1 MVSFA
6 QPLFW
11 QIRYIVNALTKKNLK
26 PSLNEL
32 HNLIAAFGYDAQV
45 FFLRVLLEE
54 AASTN
59 WQYSGKGAFQLQ
71 VLSAELKEIEH
82 EEQFGQLL
90 CHAIEQF
97 KENITEDFLLQ
108 LCKATKIS
116 LQAQINM
123 AVAMLHSLP
132 LSQEASRRE
141 SAKFLRNRFRDFT
154 SNRAVR
160 LSEPLVHS
168 LLALLKGC
176 PTSEVSEGD
185 PLGFALTLL
194 GVAVVLLGFGFVY
207 WVFTLSP
214 AKDETGRAKASSL
227 QGLEDIEKKLEIMDK
242 MTPEEADEYQMRRG
256 GLQKERKDAKGEQQE
271 FEYQAI
277 PGCDTVYTVLK
288 EGAPGATVE
297 PGDEVTV
304 HATGLVTATKSKFWS
319 TKDAGQQPFTYICGG
334 GVIKGWD
341 MGARGMKKGEARGL
355 RIPAGEGYGGRGFPS
370 WGIPPNA
377 DLLFEIEVLAIKR
390 NGQQL

>member
-1 MVSFA
+1 MGRRRSVIPF
-6 QPLFW
+6 
-11 QIRYIVNALTKKNLK
+11 IT
-26 PSLNEL
+26 
-32 HNLIAAFGYDAQV
+32 AA
-45 FFLRVLLEE
+45 
-54 AASTN
+54 
-59 WQYSGKGAFQLQ
+59 
-71 VLSAELKEIEH
+71 
-82 EEQFGQLL
+82 
-90 CHAIEQF
+90 
-97 KENITEDFLLQ
+97 
-108 LCKATKIS
+108 
-116 LQAQINM
+116 
-123 AVAMLHSLP
+123 
-132 LSQEASRRE
+132 
-141 SAKFLRNRFRDFT
+141 
-154 SNRAVR
+154 
-160 LSEPLVHS
+160 
-168 LLALLKGC
+168 ALLKCGTLDFLSVFGSRPVRNVAPALGMGC
-176 PTSEVSEGD
+176 SLFSWPVLAQEEEGD

>member
-1 MVSFA
+1 MGRRRSVIPF
-6 QPLFW
+6 
-11 QIRYIVNALTKKNLK
+11 IT
-26 PSLNEL
+26 
-32 HNLIAAFGYDAQV
+32 AA
-45 FFLRVLLEE
+45 
-54 AASTN
+54 
-59 WQYSGKGAFQLQ
+59 
-71 VLSAELKEIEH
+71 
-82 EEQFGQLL
+82 
-90 CHAIEQF
+90 
-97 KENITEDFLLQ
+97 
-108 LCKATKIS
+108 
-116 LQAQINM
+116 
-123 AVAMLHSLP
+123 
-132 LSQEASRRE
+132 
-141 SAKFLRNRFRDFT
+141 
-154 SNRAVR
+154 
-160 LSEPLVHS
+160 
-168 LLALLKGC
+168 ALLKCGTLDFLSVFGSRPVRNVAPALGMGC
-176 PTSEVSEGD
+176 SLFSWPVLAQEEEGD

-242 MTPEEADEYQMRRG
+242 MTPEEAD
-256 GLQKERKDAKGEQQE
+256 DACPQQ
-271 FEYQAI
+271 
-277 PGCDTVYTVLK
+277 